1 MSSNS
6 LGATGLTIQTLAD
19 IISEILNGAP
29 GYPGLKAIYGSDI
42 NVDPNS
48 PDGQMANL
56 YAQGKID
63 VLEMLQSIY
72 DSFDPD
78 QAVGVQLDERC
89 AINGVTREPGT
100 YTQQQVLV
108 TAAQAVT
115 LPGLDLSPTA
125 PFTVAD
131 GNGNQYQLVATYSFL
146 TAGATSLLFQAA
158 NMGVI
163 QSAIGTITVPV
174 TVLAGVTS
182 VNNPAGPTTVGR
194 AEETDAALRIRRANS
209 VALPSKGWY
218 QGLLAALIDVEGV
231 TQAIVFENETNT
243 NPDTNGVPA
252 HSIWCVVAGGA
263 NADVAAAIYVKKNA
277 GCGMKGSV
285 SVQIA
290 QFDGTN
296 FAVLFDRPTPEN
308 LWFEATLTAI
318 SGALDKSAIAAA
330 VLAQFGISYGI
341 NQPADTASIVAFI
354 KSIAPNASVSA
365 EGVSTDGSHFYPL
378 VTPTGV
384 NYQFLIP
391 NLSHVG
397 IF

>member
-6 LGATGLTIQTLAD
+6 LGAAGLTIQTLAD
-19 IISEILNGAP
+19 IISEILDGAP
-29 GYPGLKAIYGSDI
+29 GYPGLKAIYGADI

-48 PDGQMANL
+48 PDGQVVNL

-78 QAVGVQLDERC
+78 QAVGVALDERC
-89 AINGVTREPGT
+89 AINGVAREPGT
-100 YTQQQVLV
+100 YTQQYVMV

-115 LPGLDLSPTA
+115 LPGLDLYPTA

-158 NMGVI
+158 QMGVI

-182 VNNPAGPTTVGR
+182 VNNPAGATSVGV

-243 NPDTNGVPA
+243 NPDANGVPA
-252 HSIWCVVAGGA
+252 HSIWCIVAGGA
-263 NADVAAAIYVKKNA
+263 SADVAAAIYVKKNA

-285 SVQIA
+285 SVQVT
-290 QFDGTN
+290 QFDGTL
-296 FAVLFDRPTPEN
+296 FAVVFDRPTLET
-308 LWFEATLTAI
+308 LWFKATLTAI
-318 SGALDKSAIAAA
+318 TGSLDKTAIAAA
-330 VLAQFGISYGI
+330 ILAEFGGSYGI
-341 NQPADTASIVAFI
+341 NQKADTADIIAYI
-354 KSIAPNASVSA
+354 KSIAPNASVSL
-365 EGVSTDGSHFYPL
+365 EGLSTDNANWYPL
-378 VTPTGV
+378 VTPTAV
-384 NYQFLIP
+384 NYQFDIP
-391 NLSHVG
+391 DVSHVT
-397 IF
+397 IS